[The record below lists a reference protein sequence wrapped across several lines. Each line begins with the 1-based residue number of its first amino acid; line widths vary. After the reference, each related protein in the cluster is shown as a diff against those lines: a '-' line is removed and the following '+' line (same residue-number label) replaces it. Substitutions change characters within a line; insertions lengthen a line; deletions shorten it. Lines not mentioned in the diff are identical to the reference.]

1 VPSLALFLNRFVLVT
16 VNIALPL
23 FSGHVVKIV
32 TPVSRTQKG
41 SCNPVLSAFVCDYNK
56 FQYIQR

>member
-1 VPSLALFLNRFVLVT
+1 LVK
-16 VNIALPL
+16 VALPL

-41 SCNPVLSAFVCDYNK
+41 LE
-56 FQYIQR
+56 